1 MHDLVTLFLGFAAG
15 CVSLAALLISA
26 VLWFGRERK
35 PTEKPWTVVMLDGT
49 ERTYPTERKAR
60 YRALYAAVKGG
71 AMMLEEAPR
80 LIRLRRNGP
89 ESRRTEP
96 DPVTSDRLPSL
107 VK

>member
-1 MHDLVTLFLGFAAG
+1 MPDLVTFFLGFAAG
-15 CVSLAALLISA
+15 CVFLFALMLSA

-35 PTEKPWTVVMLDGT
+35 PTEEPWTVVMLDGT
-49 ERTYPTERKAR
+49 KRTYHTERKAR

-96 DPVTSDRLPSL
+96 SPVTSDRLPSL
-107 VK
+107 AK